1 MDEPLPRP
9 SASPLEEAR
18 AEVQRRTGELYLE
31 FLRRDSMSC
40 GLYVLEAGADD
51 PQEPHQEDEVYLVL
65 AGRAHLEVAGR
76 DHPVEPGGVLFVART
91 VPTVS
96 TPSPSACR
104 CWSSSPRRVGLDGG
118 LHPGRRGPRRSG
130 PRRDG

>member
-1 MDEPLPRP
+1 VDEPPAEVFDVP
-9 SASPLEEAR
+9 SLSEAR

-51 PQEPHQEDEVYLVL
+51 PQEPHQEDEVYVVL
-65 AGRAHLEVAGR
+65 GGRAQLEVAGR

-91 VPTVS
+91 VPH
-96 TPSPSACR
+96 R
-104 CWSSSPRRVGLDGG
+104 F
-118 LHPGRRGPRRSG
+118 
-130 PRRDG
+130 RDITERLSVLVFFAPAETA

>member
-1 MDEPLPRP
+1 VDEPPVEAFDVP
-9 SASPLEEAR
+9 SLEEAR

-65 AGRAHLEVAGR
+65 AGRAWLEVAGR

-91 VPTVS
+91 VPHRFHTITERLSVLVFFA
-96 TPSPSACR
+96 PAESA
-104 CWSSSPRRVGLDGG
+104 
-118 LHPGRRGPRRSG
+118 
-130 PRRDG
+130 